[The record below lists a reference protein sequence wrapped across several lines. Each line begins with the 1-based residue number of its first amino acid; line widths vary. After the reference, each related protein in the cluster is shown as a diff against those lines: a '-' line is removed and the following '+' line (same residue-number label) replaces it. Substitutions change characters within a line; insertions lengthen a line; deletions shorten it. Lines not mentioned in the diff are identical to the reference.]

1 MFCIFHS
8 GSLKTKT
15 RKLKLHR
22 HEFDW
27 SHSYLAQA
35 AVISAWCL
43 KEHRPG
49 RWDAEWVDYCL
60 GPIGIA
66 ALKLIP
72 QRRESPIFLCRFG
85 SSLCGVFFRVFLEP
99 PDIFV
104 GFPALIMPGYA
115 RHGPGIT
122 STKAS
127 SRGAF
132 RWFCRIVT
140 CFLSR
145 LGPRGLGISIIRS
158 QDAGARDMD
167 QCEWWMLADSAHICW
182 LCHVLQGCPAGQMP
196 T

>member
-1 MFCIFHS
+1 MFYIFYS
-8 GSLKTKT
+8 RSLKSKT

-27 SHSYLAQA
+27 NHSYLAQA

-60 GPIGIA
+60 GI

-72 QRRESPIFLCRFG
+72 QRKSHFLVSIRFLPLWSFF
-85 SSLCGVFFRVFLEP
+85 SSVSRTPWHLRWISCSHH
-99 PDIFV
+99 
-104 GFPALIMPGYA
+104 A

-132 RWFCRIVT
+132 RWFCQIVT

-145 LGPRGLGISIIRS
+145 LGPRGGSRHGPMWMM
-158 QDAGARDMD
+158 DAGGFCSHLLTMSRITGVPGR
-167 QCEWWMLADSAHICW
+167 ADANLSLKSGWIN
-182 LCHVLQGCPAGQMP
+182 
-196 T
+196 TY

>member
-72 QRRESPIFLCRFG
+72 QRKSHFLVSIRFLPLWSFF
-85 SSLCGVFFRVFLEP
+85 SSVSRTPWHLRWISCSHH
-99 PDIFV
+99 
-104 GFPALIMPGYA
+104 A